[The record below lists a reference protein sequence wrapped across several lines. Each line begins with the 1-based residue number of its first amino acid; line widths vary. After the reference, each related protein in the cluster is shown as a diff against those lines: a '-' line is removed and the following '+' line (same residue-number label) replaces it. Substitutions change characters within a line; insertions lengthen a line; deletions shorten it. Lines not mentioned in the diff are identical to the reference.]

1 MGALEVSGEGLQA
14 LARQCSADAER
25 LTGNVWGGAAGP
37 PYQATS
43 MAVSE
48 AYSAI
53 RSTAAALAG
62 RVQVTGDK
70 LAVAATQYS
79 RTDEASG
86 ERLSVLRI
94 ASFRA

>member
-1 MGALEVSGEGLQA
+1 
-14 LARQCSADAER
+14 
-25 LTGNVWGGAAGP
+25 
-37 PYQATS
+37 

-70 LAVAATQYS
+70 LAVAATRYS

-86 ERLSVLRI
+86 ERLSVLSI
-94 ASFRA
+94 APSRA